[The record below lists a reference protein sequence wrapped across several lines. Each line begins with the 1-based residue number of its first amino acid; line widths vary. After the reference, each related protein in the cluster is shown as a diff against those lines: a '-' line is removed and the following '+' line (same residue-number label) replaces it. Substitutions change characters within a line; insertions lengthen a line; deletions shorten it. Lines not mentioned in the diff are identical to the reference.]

1 MIRFSV
7 SGMTCGHCVQAVER
21 SVRAAAPGA
30 RVDVDLM
37 TGVVTVDGK
46 ADPAAVQAAIVD
58 AGYEASGL
66 AA

>member
-30 RVDVDLM
+30 RVTADLSK
-37 TGVVTVDGK
+37 GEVTVDGT
-46 ADPAAVQAAIVD
+46 ADPAKVRAAIVD
-58 AGYEASGL
+58 AGYEVASL

>member
-1 MIRFSV
+1 M
-7 SGMTCGHCVQAVER
+7 ER

-66 AA
+66 A